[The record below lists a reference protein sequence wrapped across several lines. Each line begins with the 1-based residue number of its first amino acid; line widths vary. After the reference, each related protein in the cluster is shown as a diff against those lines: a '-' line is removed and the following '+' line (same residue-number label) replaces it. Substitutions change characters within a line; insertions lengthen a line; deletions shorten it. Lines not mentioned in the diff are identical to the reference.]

1 MSDEEPFAR
10 VTIQVDVHL
19 GLEPARSSPSIGY
32 EASYEF
38 LVIRDAERLA
48 VEFFGNPAA
57 GVLAEEADDFDPD
70 DLLVS
75 AVKSALVPS
84 VLLAGLR
91 RQGLGD

>member
-1 MSDEEPFAR
+1 MSYEEPFAR

-32 EASYEF
+32 EAPYEF
-38 LVIRDAERLA
+38 LVIRDAEHLA
-48 VEFFGNPAA
+48 VEFLGNPAA

-75 AVKSALVPS
+75 AVKSALIPS
-84 VLLAGLR
+84 VWTEETNE
-91 RQGLGD
+91 

>member
-1 MSDEEPFAR
+1 MSNEEPFAR

-32 EASYEF
+32 EESYEF